1 MLARS
6 FSGFVAHLWFVAR
19 QVWHEVI
26 GFLFLVL
33 ALFGA
38 SAILR
43 EWRSG
48 AGTRVLLALAFTLM
62 MAYFGITS
70 FRYARKVRQ
79 QGDSRHG

>member
-6 FSGFVAHLWFVAR
+6 MSGFFSRLWFVVR
-19 QVWHEVI
+19 QLWHEVI

-33 ALFGA
+33 ALLGA

-48 AGTRVLLALAFTLM
+48 SGTRLLLAAAFTLM

-70 FRYARKVRQ
+70 WRHARKVRQ
-79 QGDSRHG
+79 ENNSRHS